1 MGRGRPKGLPKTG
14 GGSRKGR
21 PNRINRDIKEMVLG
35 ALNELGGT
43 KYLAEQ
49 AQKNPAPFLALLGKV
64 LPHTIISTGADGAIE
79 IKLVK
84 FGEPKTIDTVASTVT
99 DAIVENANGLRSP
112 ICWVRRTQH
121 ALQPYKP

>member
-1 MGRGRPKGLPKTG
+1 MGRVRPKRLPKTG

-49 AQKNPAPFLALLGKV
+49 AQKNAAPFLALVGKV
-64 LPHTIISTGADGAIE
+64 LPHTIIGTGADGAIE

-84 FGEPKTIDTVASTVT
+84 FGEPKI
-99 DAIVENANGLRSP
+99 G
-112 ICWVRRTQH
+112 
-121 ALQPYKP
+121 